1 MLRNG
6 RSISSG
12 AIGAANS
19 KATVGESK
27 MRPGVS
33 KEIARGVY
41 LKFGYRLNEES
52 RRKVPVRRTI
62 SGLESHGGHIKKERI
77 D

>member
-1 MLRNG
+1 
-6 RSISSG
+6 
-12 AIGAANS
+12 
-19 KATVGESK
+19 